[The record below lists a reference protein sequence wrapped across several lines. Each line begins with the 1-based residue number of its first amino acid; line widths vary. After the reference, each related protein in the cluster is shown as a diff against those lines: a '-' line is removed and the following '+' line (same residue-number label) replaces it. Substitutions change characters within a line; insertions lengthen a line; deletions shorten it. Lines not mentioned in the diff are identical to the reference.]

1 MVEQLPRSYKST
13 PITIIEA
20 AERLFG
26 SEGIEGVSLRRIG
39 QEAKAANKSAVNYHF
54 GDRAELLRAIWAYR
68 LPMLEAQRRMMLRQL
83 YERGREHDPH
93 AIMRVLVMPNYEL
106 LDADGVHRYAA
117 FFRHALRWRQGQLL
131 RNDELT
137 TTPASQ
143 KALELLSVI
152 ATDVPNDLLLS
163 RLRYGCCTFFDMV
176 YDRDRD
182 LAEGRL
188 VIHEQQFVAE
198 GIDMLVAICL
208 RSPPTDV

>member
-1 MVEQLPRSYKST
+1 MAKQLPRSYKST
-13 PITIIEA
+13 SITIIEA

-26 SEGIEGVSLRRIG
+26 TEGIEGVSLRRIG
-39 QEAKAANKSAVNYHF
+39 LEAKAANKSAVNYHF

-68 LPMLEAQRRMMLRQL
+68 LPMLEVQRRMMLRQL
-83 YERGREHDPH
+83 YERGQEHDPH

-106 LDADGVHRYAA
+106 LDTDGVHRYAA

-143 KALELLSVI
+143 EALALLSAT

-182 LAEGRL
+182 IAEGRL
-188 VIHEQQFVAE
+188 VAPEQLFLAE
-198 GIDMLVAICL
+198 GIDMLIAICL
-208 RSPPTDV
+208 RAPPTDA